1 MKNFEKANQRNSRA
15 ALIQQILDEIHLTPF
30 TYLKEYLKT
39 TRCQKLA
46 NNGYTN
52 LEGKSSICFEFRSNR
67 LTKIVKFLDR
77 KIAKKEDFFDF
88 FIHTMPKLQ
97 ATFPML
103 ILHKFQGNHQGSIK
117 V

>member
-77 KIAKKEDFFDF
+77 KIAKKEEFFDF
-88 FIHTMPKLQ
+88 FTHNAQIAGNISDANLTQVSRKPPKV
-97 ATFPML
+97 
-103 ILHKFQGNHQGSIK
+103 N
-117 V
+117 